1 MKVPTAAALV
11 LVPILGATF
20 LMFLPLI
27 GFVLFL
33 QAMALPVVRLFKG
46 GTAVKNGYY
55 LNLSRWAIEPV
66 SRDGERLP
74 EGKGEW
80 IAIPAVAALALTPV
94 LGATFLM
101 LLPLNGVVLSLQALA
116 SPVVRMF
123 QSSAADLAATV
134 SPGWQPG
141 EAHFTGKSP
150 ERAGIE
156 EEGPIAQDERLDAL
170 EREIEQK
177 RRQA

>member
-1 MKVPTAAALV
+1 MTN
-11 LVPILGATF
+11 
-20 LMFLPLI
+20 
-27 GFVLFL
+27 
-33 QAMALPVVRLFKG
+33 FKG

-66 SRDGERLP
+66 AKDGDRLP

-80 IAIPAVAALALTPV
+80 IAIPTVAALALTPV

-101 LLPLNGVVLSLQALA
+101 FLPVVGFALSLQALA

-123 QSSAADLAATV
+123 RSSAADLAATV

-141 EAHFTGKSP
+141 EAHFTGKSA
-150 ERAGIE
+150 EGTGE
-156 EEGPIAQDERLDAL
+156 GDEGPAAQDERLDAL
-170 EREIEQK
+170 EREIEQ
-177 RRQA
+177 RRRS